1 MESMYKFLIGFLLQ
15 VKLTEKITRIYLKM
29 GRKCTFTIKRSLKVS
44 CFIGRKLS
52 LYYMN
57 YKK

>member
-15 VKLTEKITRIYLKM
+15 VKLTAKITRIYLKM

>member
-1 MESMYKFLIGFLLQ
+1 MDKFLIGFLLQ
-15 VKLTEKITRIYLKM
+15 IKVTEKITGIHLKM
-29 GRKCTFTIKRSLKVS
+29 GRKCTFTLKRSLKVS

-52 LYYMN
+52 FYCVS